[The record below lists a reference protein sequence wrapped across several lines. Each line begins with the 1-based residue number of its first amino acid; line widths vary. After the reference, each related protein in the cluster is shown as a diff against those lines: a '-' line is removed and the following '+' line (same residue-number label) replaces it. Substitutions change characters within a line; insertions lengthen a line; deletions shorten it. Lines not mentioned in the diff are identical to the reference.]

1 MQTTGW
7 EIWKSLIG
15 PLFAVVLGYVVSA
28 FNKVSKADFQKAVAD
43 VNGHWAEKY
52 AALEKQLERQNER
65 NSKFEAALNDKV
77 SRSELKDAVSEL
89 KATVTE
95 FRSEWRDEFK
105 QLREMIAKS

>member
-52 AALEKQLERQNER
+52 AALEKQLETFPKYFGAN
-65 NSKFEAALNDKV
+65 KC
-77 SRSELKDAVSEL
+77 
-89 KATVTE
+89 TVMA
-95 FRSEWRDEFK
+95 F
-105 QLREMIAKS
+105 